1 MRNLLA
7 FLYRIRILIL
17 FVFLEAIAFTWI
29 SGSRSYQRS
38 VLVNSANALTG
49 GMLQRT
55 NDVEEYLNL
64 VDQNEKLAAENARL
78 RNLSE
83 GSFFSLTTD
92 TTTVTDSTNAIR
104 YTYIDAEIISSSY
117 RKARNYMTIN
127 RGKTHG
133 IEKGMGVI
141 GSEGIVGVVK
151 DASSHFS
158 TIIPLINPSF
168 SVSGRIKNS
177 GYFGPVLW
185 NNSDYQYA
193 YLTDIPRYA
202 SITKGDTIVTDS
214 RSLLFPMGLTIG
226 YIESY
231 DLQED
236 QNFFAVKIKLAT
248 DFASIHH
255 VYVIEDKMKLEVQ
268 NLQSQQDQ
276 E

>member
-29 SGSRSYQRS
+29 SASRSYQRS
-38 VLVNSANALTG
+38 VLVNSANSVTG

-55 NDVEEYLNL
+55 SDVEEYLDL
-64 VDQNEKLAAENARL
+64 VNQNEKLAEENAQL
-78 RNLSE
+78 RGQSEDSYFPLSA
-83 GSFFSLTTD
+83 D
-92 TTTVTDSTNAIR
+92 TTTVTDSLNAIR
-104 YTYIDAEIISSSY
+104 YTYIDAEIVSGSY

-127 RGKTHG
+127 RGSVHG
-133 IEKGMGVI
+133 INKGMGVI
-141 GSEGIVGVVK
+141 GSLGIVGVVK
-151 DASSHFS
+151 DVSKHFS
-158 TIIPLINPSF
+158 TVIPLINPSF

-185 NNSDYQYA
+185 TNNDYQYA

-202 SITKGDTIVTDS
+202 KITKGDTIVTDS

-226 YIESY
+226 YIDSY
-231 DLQED
+231 NLQED

-268 NLQSQQDQ
+268 NLQSQQDPK
-276 E
+276 